1 MVVRRYRGTEMVVA
15 VVHARN
21 SFRMCTYKKSSHKSF
36 RMRSYKIIGLK
47 VPWNHT
53 LPKRRGR
60 GVVRQ
65 RSASLPLL
73 RVAAEEPVPADGE
86 HFAKHA
92 QAVAEDV
99 NLGLWVVRP
108 THRNF
113 DGAQAMAFGEEK
125 DFGVEAE
132 ALDALL
138 LKDDARVFADEG
150 FKAALRVGEIQPG
163 DRADDGI
170 ENLAGKLAQRRL
182 VNFDQAGIHAA
193 RADCDFVATQRGEQL
208 IGLLDRRGQVSIGEQ
223 HDPPAGFEHA
233 VAHAVAFAAV
243 AAVREQPQAGEFRAP
258 LFHNSRTAVA
268 RAIVHD
274 DHFRAGGAGTQILSN
289 TPQGFGEAP
298 FFIVGRGEDGKF
310 WGGLG
315 HSGFWFSPPEPP
327 PSGPKR

>member
-21 SFRMCTYKKSSHKSF
+21 SFGMHCYEKRPRKSF

-138 LKDDARVFADEG
+138 LKDDARVFADKG
-150 FKAALRVGEIQPG
+150 FKAFVREHARIIFEQQRIERFGFDPEILFLAKRHGLRAIEIPV
-163 DRADDGI
+163 RWA
-170 ENLAGKLAQRRL
+170 
-182 VNFDQAGIHAA
+182 
-193 RADCDFVATQRGEQL
+193 
-208 IGLLDRRGQVSIGEQ
+208 
-223 HDPPAGFEHA
+223 HDPQTK
-233 VAHAVAFAAV
+233 VNMI
-243 AAVREQPQAGEFRAP
+243 RDSLRM
-258 LFHNSRTAVA
+258 
-268 RAIVHD
+268 
-274 DHFRAGGAGTQILSN
+274 
-289 TPQGFGEAP
+289 FGEVLA
-298 FFIVGRGEDGKF
+298 IRWNWLLGRY
-310 WGGLG
+310 
-315 HSGFWFSPPEPP
+315 
-327 PSGPKR
+327 PKKRQ

>member
-1 MVVRRYRGTEMVVA
+1 MYTTIHASCSSRSGTVQAEST
-15 VVHARN
+15 N
-21 SFRMCTYKKSSHKSF
+21 SRPGGACLMTSLTKNSLVSPLECALTKSLDLKSHGITLFQKK
-36 RMRSYKIIGLK
+36 
-47 VPWNHT
+47 
-53 LPKRRGR
+53 RGR

-65 RSASLPLL
+65 SSASLPLL
-73 RVAAEEPVPADGE
+73 RVAAAKPVPTDGE

-108 THRNF
+108 THGNF
-113 DGAQAMAFGEEK
+113 DGAQTMAFGEEE

-138 LKDDARVFADEG
+138 LKDDAGVFADEG
-150 FKAALRVGEIQPG
+150 FKAALRVGKIQPG

-170 ENLAGKLAQRRL
+170 ENLAGKPAQRRL
-182 VNFDQAGIHAA
+182 VNFDQAGIPAA
-193 RADCDFVATQRGEQL
+193 RADGDLVATQRGEQL

-223 HDPPAGFEHA
+223 HDPPAGLEHA
-233 VAHAVAFAAV
+233 VAHPVAFAAV

-274 DHFRAGGAGTQILSN
+274 DHFRAGGASTQILSN
-289 TPQGFGEAP
+289 TPQGLGQAP
-298 FFIVGRGEDGKF
+298 FFIVGRDDDGKF
-310 WGGLG
+310 WRRLV
-315 HSGFWFSPPEPP
+315 HSGY
-327 PSGPKR
+327 

>member
-1 MVVRRYRGTEMVVA
+1 MTVRTYRGTEMLVA

-21 SFRMCTYKKSSHKSF
+21 SFGMRTYGKCACKSF
-36 RMRSYKIIGLK
+36 RMCSYKIIGLK

-53 LPKRRGR
+53 LPKKRGR

-73 RVAAEEPVPADGE
+73 RVAAEEPIPADGE

-92 QAVAEDV
+92 QAVANHV
-99 NLGLWVVRP
+99 HLGLWVVRP
-108 THRNF
+108 THGNF
-113 DGAQAMAFGEEK
+113 DGAQTMAFGEEE

-138 LKDDARVFADEG
+138 LKDDARVFADKG
-150 FKAALRVGEIQPG
+150 FKAALRVGKTQPG

-170 ENLAGKLAQRRL
+170 KTLAGKLAQRRL
-182 VNFDQAGIHAA
+182 VNFDQARIHAA
-193 RADCDFVATQRGEQL
+193 RADSDFVATQRGEQL

-298 FFIVGRGEDGKF
+298 FFILSGGDGGKVSSWLVPSRF
-310 WGGLG
+310 L
-315 HSGFWFSPPEPP
+315 FSPPY
-327 PSGPKR
+327 

>member
-1 MVVRRYRGTEMVVA
+1 MTVRRYRGTEMLVA
-15 VVHARN
+15 AVHARN
-21 SFRMCTYKKSSHKSF
+21 SFRMHSYEKRPRKSF

-47 VPWNHT
+47 IPWNHT
-53 LPKRRGR
+53 LPKRRGA
-60 GVVRQ
+60 VRK
-65 RSASLPLL
+65 RSALLPLL

-92 QAVAEDV
+92 QAVANQV
-99 NLGLWVVRP
+99 QLGLWVGRP
-108 THRNF
+108 THGNF
-113 DGAQAMAFGEEK
+113 DGAEAMAFGEEEN
-125 DFGVEAE
+125 FGVEAE

-150 FKAALRVGEIQPG
+150 FKAALRVGEIQPS

-193 RADCDFVATQRGEQL
+193 RADSDLVATQRGEQL

-223 HDPPAGFEHA
+223 HDPPAGLEHA

-258 LFHNSRTAVA
+258 LFHDSRTAVA

-274 DHFRAGGAGTQILSN
+274 DHFRAGGARPQILPH
-289 TPQGFGEAP
+289 TPQGFGQAP
-298 FFIVGRGEDGKF
+298 FFIVSGDDDGKF
-310 WGGLG
+310 WRRLG
-315 HSGFWFSPPEPP
+315 HSGYWFPP
-327 PSGPKR
+327 P